1 MLLKRGTDAADPSSF
16 FSGSDSMIIGM
27 TYDLKTEYVFKEG
40 DPKDANAE
48 FDHPDTV
55 GIMAESIEAAGHK
68 VVRIGNAR
76 SLIQQLDAL
85 NVDLVFN
92 IAEGNRGRSR
102 EAQVPVLLEMQ
113 GVRFAG
119 SDGLTLALTLDKVM
133 TKKVLIAEGIPT
145 PRYFE
150 IFNANDPLPAGL
162 QFPLIVKPRYEG
174 SSKGLNEKS
183 RVSTPQELPAQA
195 AWLIETYKQPALVE
209 QFIRGNEFTVAVIG
223 NEKPEALPVVRIEI
237 DGKRELGD
245 LYYSFSRI
253 AEGAKYVVP
262 AGIDAKLEA
271 KLKELA
277 IRTFKAVDAKDFGRV
292 DFRVDEAGN
301 PYVLEINPLPSFST
315 EDVFGILAAHL
326 GLTYGDMIRRLL
338 KTALVRHGLVGVPA

>member
-1 MLLKRGTDAADPSSF
+1 
-16 FSGSDSMIIGM
+16 MIIGM

-55 GIMAESIEAAGHK
+55 GILAESIEAAGHK
-68 VVRIGNAR
+68 VLRIGNALQ
-76 SLIQQLDAL
+76 LIQQLDTLKA
-85 NVDLVFN
+85 DLVFN

-113 GVRFAG
+113 GIRFAG

-133 TKKVLIAEGIPT
+133 TKKVFIAEGIPT
-145 PRYFE
+145 PQYFE
-150 IFNANDPLPAGL
+150 IFDPADPLPSNL
-162 QFPLIVKPRYEG
+162 SFPLIVKPRYEG

-183 RVSTPQELPAQA
+183 LVRTPADLKEQA

-209 QFIRGNEFTVAVIG
+209 QFIRGNEFTVALIG
-223 NEKPEALPVVRIEI
+223 NDPPEALPVVRIEI
-237 DGKRELGD
+237 DGKQELGD

-253 AEGAKYVVP
+253 AQGAKYGVP
-262 AGIDAKLEA
+262 AGIDAGLDR

-277 IRTFKAVDAKDFGRV
+277 IRAFRAVDAKDFGRV

-315 EDVFGILAAHL
+315 EDVFGILAGYL
-326 GLTYGDMIRRLL
+326 GMTYGDMIRRLL
-338 KTALVRHGLVGVPA
+338 KTALLRHGLVGVAA